1 MYAILETGGKQYKV
15 RPGDTI
21 QVEKLAGEP
30 GETLELGRVLM
41 VADDDNVAVG
51 SPVVDG
57 ASVLAE
63 VVGQGRGKKIIIFKY
78 KAKVR
83 YRRKTGHRQSLT
95 TLRITEIQ
103 GADKK
108 HTAAEEVSADGA

>member
-21 QVEKLAGEP
+21 EVEKLPAEP
-30 GETLELGRVLM
+30 GETIELGRVLM
-41 VADDDNVAVG
+41 VGDGPDVTVGTPLVA
-51 SPVVDG
+51 G
-57 ASVLAE
+57 ATVAAE
-63 VVGQGRGKKIIIFKY
+63 VVDQHRGPKIIVFKY

-95 TLRITEIQ
+95 RLRIREIQ
-103 GADKK
+103 GSDR
-108 HTAAEEVSADGA
+108 AAAREASTDGA